1 MNYNLYFDL
10 TEKTREVDQTITN
23 ILEGKVLSET
33 TEQSKSN
40 LMDIRKKIN
49 LDIAVSTICIN
60 ITSCDIY
67 SVWLFYDMK
76 WKPSLA
82 SLVCFYVCQFYHSI
96 IGYILLPHSVILSS
110 LTFCSLSWQQF
121 HTFRPIFDVW
131 ICHRNMQVK
140 LEFGPGQMI
149 FWQSYPPWT

>member
-1 MNYNLYFDL
+1 MPFLHECKVFHCEVVNYNLYFDL

-82 SLVCFYVCQFYHSI
+82 SLVCFYVCQFIQLKVSFYHWIYSVT
-96 IGYILLPHSVILSS
+96 PFHHSVIINFLFIISATVPHIQANFWCMDLS
-110 LTFCSLSWQQF
+110 
-121 HTFRPIFDVW
+121 
-131 ICHRNMQVK
+131 
-140 LEFGPGQMI
+140 
-149 FWQSYPPWT
+149 

>member
-1 MNYNLYFDL
+1 MPFLHECKVFHCEVVNYNLYFDL

-49 LDIAVSTICIN
+49 LDIAVSTSCIN

-67 SVWLFYDMK
+67 TVWLFYDMK

-82 SLVCFYVCQFYHSI
+82 SLVWFYVCQFIQLKVSFYHWI
-96 IGYILLPHSVILSS
+96 YTVTPFRHSVIINFLFIILATVPHIQANFWCMDLS
-110 LTFCSLSWQQF
+110 
-121 HTFRPIFDVW
+121 
-131 ICHRNMQVK
+131 
-140 LEFGPGQMI
+140 
-149 FWQSYPPWT
+149 